1 MGKSITETLSYRWY
15 LSRYMIVVTVLLVLL
30 CKVNRCFGYHLIL
43 EDLGLGLCLQGLYSA
58 TNCADNILGRFTI
71 IRQIKLQE

>member
-1 MGKSITETLSYRWY
+1 
-15 LSRYMIVVTVLLVLL
+15 MIVVTVLLVLL
-30 CKVNRCFGYHLIL
+30 CKVNRCFAYNLVL
-43 EDLGLGLCLQGLYSA
+43 EDLGLGLGLGLGLQGLYNA